1 MESLHLVMQV
11 ALLNPLAILLI
22 EVELAGRAGLR
33 TSLAALVR
41 RVLLEVA

>member
-1 MESLHLVMQV
+1 MQV

-22 EVELAGRAGLR
+22 EVELAEVELAGRAGLR

>member
-22 EVELAGRAGLR
+22 EVELAGRAGTHHEGKGGATR
-33 TSLAALVR
+33 GP
-41 RVLLEVA
+41 